1 MTFFRIVWKNL
12 SRRPA
17 RTTMTIAG
25 VGIAIAAVVALVGV
39 ARGIEQSFFDLYNQR
54 GADLV
59 VQRAGGTLQLSSGID
74 ERLGE
79 RMRKLPGVKQVIGG
93 LMDLIAFEQYDLFSR
108 ISNRWGAQLPGV
120 RCL

>member
-39 ARGIEQSFFDLYNQR
+39 ARGIEQSFFDLYDQR

-93 LMDLIAFEQYDLFSR
+93 VMDLISFAQDDLFAPLAHAS
-108 ISNRWGAQLPGV
+108 GAHFP
-120 RCL
+120 